1 MSEGTSAG
9 GGQGVGAAGP
19 TVSATAPVQT
29 GVVSQ
34 GASTAP
40 VEQPSAFSWAQGA
53 DELTSGYIQNKGWD
67 NPLKA
72 VESYRNLEKLLGA
85 DKANNAVVI
94 PRADADAKEWG
105 AVFDKLGRPSAP
117 DGYKVPLPEGGDPEF
132 HKASMGKFH
141 ELGLTQKQGETL
153 MNWYNETVM
162 QQMQQ
167 SAEQRLQNFNQEE
180 AAVRQEWGAAYTQNL
195 AQAQAAARGL
205 GLNADTIDALSD
217 ALGHKATMNLLSK
230 IGGRLGEDSFVSGD
244 VNNSF
249 GNAMTPAQAK
259 AQIQSLMADK
269 DFTTKYMSGNQDAK
283 AKMAQLHAWAYPEG

>member
-1 MSEGTSAG
+1 MSEGTSAVS
-9 GGQGVGAAGP
+9 GQGAGP

-34 GASTAP
+34 GASAAP

-94 PRADADAKEWG
+94 PRADADAKEW
-105 AVFDKLGRPSAP
+105 ASVYDKLGRPSAP

-153 MNWYNETVM
+153 MNWYNESVM

-167 SAEQRLQNFNQEE
+167 VETQRAEMFNQEE

-205 GLNADTIDALSD
+205 GLNAETIDALSD
-217 ALGHKATMNLLSK
+217 TLGHKATMNLLAK
-230 IGGRLGEDSFVSGD
+230 IGTRLGEDSFVSGD

-259 AQIQSLMADK
+259 AQIQSLMSDK

>member
-1 MSEGTSAG
+1 MSEGTSAVS
-9 GGQGVGAAGP
+9 GQGAGP

-34 GASTAP
+34 GASAAP
-40 VEQPSAFSWAQGA
+40 AEQPSAFSWAQGA

-94 PRADADAKEWG
+94 PRADADAKEW
-105 AVFDKLGRPSAP
+105 ASVYDKLGRPSAP
-117 DGYKVPLPEGGDPEF
+117 DGYKVQLPEGGDPEF
-132 HKASMGKFH
+132 HKATMGKLH

-153 MNWYNETVM
+153 MNWYNESVM

-167 SAEQRLQNFNQEE
+167 VETRRAETFNQEE
-180 AAVRQEWGAAYTQNL
+180 AAVRQEC
-195 AQAQAAARGL
+195 
-205 GLNADTIDALSD
+205 LNAETIDALAD
-217 ALGHKATMNLLSK
+217 TLGHKATMNLLAK
-230 IGGRLGEDSFVSGD
+230 IGTRLGEDSFVSGD

-259 AQIQSLMADK
+259 AQIQSLMSDK

-283 AKMAQLHAWAYPEG
+283 AKMAQLHSWAYPEG

>member
-1 MSEGTSAG
+1 MTEGTSAVS
-9 GGQGVGAAGP
+9 GQGVAS
-19 TVSATAPVQT
+19 VAPVT
-29 GVVSQ
+29 GSGAVS
-34 GASTAP
+34 GPASSAP
-40 VEQPSAFSWAQGA
+40 AEQPSAFSWAQGA

-94 PRADADAKEWG
+94 PRADADAKEWA
-105 AVFDKLGRPSAP
+105 AVYDKLGRPSAP

-153 MNWYNETVM
+153 MNWYNESVM

-167 SAEQRLQNFNQEE
+167 VEAQRAEMFNQEE

-205 GLNADTIDALSD
+205 GLNAETIDALSD
-217 ALGHKATMNLLSK
+217 TLGHKATMNLLAK
-230 IGGRLGEDSFVSGD
+230 IGTRLGEDSFVSGD

-259 AQIQSLMADK
+259 AQIQSLMSDK

>member
-1 MSEGTSAG
+1 MSEGTSAVS
-9 GGQGVGAAGP
+9 GQGAGP

-34 GASTAP
+34 GASAAP
-40 VEQPSAFSWAQGA
+40 VEQPSAFLWAQGA

-94 PRADADAKEWG
+94 PRADADAKEWA
-105 AVFDKLGRPSAP
+105 AVYDKLGRPSAP
-117 DGYKVPLPEGGDPEF
+117 DGYKVQLPEGGDPEF
-132 HKASMGKFH
+132 HKATMGKLH

-153 MNWYNETVM
+153 MNWYNESVM

-167 SAEQRLQNFNQEE
+167 VETRRAETFNQEE

-195 AQAQAAARGL
+195 AQAQNAARGL
-205 GLNADTIDALSD
+205 GLNAETIDALAD
-217 ALGHKATMNLLSK
+217 TLGHKATMNLLAK
-230 IGGRLGEDSFVSGD
+230 IGTRLGEDSFVSGD

-259 AQIQSLMADK
+259 AQIQSLMSDK

-283 AKMAQLHAWAYPEG
+283 AKMAQLHSWAYPEG